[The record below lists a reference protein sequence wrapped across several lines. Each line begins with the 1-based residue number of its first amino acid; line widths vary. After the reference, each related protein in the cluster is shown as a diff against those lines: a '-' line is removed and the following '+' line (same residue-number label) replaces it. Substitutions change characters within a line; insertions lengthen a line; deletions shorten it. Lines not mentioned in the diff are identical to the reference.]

1 MTTSLDPLAIAR
13 LDKSF
18 TPRRPISLPDL
29 LAGRL
34 DLLYRLLDDIA
45 TPSQHVLLYG
55 NRGVGK
61 TSIARVLG
69 VLSQEVDEPKGRR
82 SIIVSCDSNDSY
94 GSIWRKVFQEVL
106 LAERQLGFE
115 QHHERS
121 IVGRWNPDDT
131 IVTPNDVRLLIE
143 ALPNPATIIIDEF
156 DRIQTEG
163 EASRL
168 MTDTIKLFSDNGTP
182 CSIVLVGVGQ
192 SIEHLISAH
201 ESVSRN
207 VDYVPV
213 DPLEPSEL
221 AQIIQKGLHNAT
233 MTFDDGLDSKIA
245 QLSQGY
251 PHYTHL
257 LGQWAGRRAVERG
270 SQHVASSD
278 LKAAIPSSIRSAAG
292 SIRVEYDRA
301 TDSTQPKNLFKEVLL
316 ACALA
321 DKDVRGRFALGALHE
336 PLKRILSPRKV
347 ARSSYQRHLSLF
359 CEPEH
364 GPALIKTGRRKN
376 YRWHFAN
383 PQLVPFVYLQGIQE
397 GLINEEWIG

>member
-34 DLLYRLLDDIA
+34 NLLYRLLDDIA

-168 MTDTIKLFSDNGTP
+168 MTDTIKLFSDSGTP

-221 AQIIQKGLHNAT
+221 AQIIQKGLHNAN
-233 MTFDDGLDSKIA
+233 MTFDDGLDSRIA

-278 LKAAIPSSIRSAAG
+278 LKAAIPSSIMSAAG

-336 PLKRILSPRKV
+336 PLQRILFPRKV